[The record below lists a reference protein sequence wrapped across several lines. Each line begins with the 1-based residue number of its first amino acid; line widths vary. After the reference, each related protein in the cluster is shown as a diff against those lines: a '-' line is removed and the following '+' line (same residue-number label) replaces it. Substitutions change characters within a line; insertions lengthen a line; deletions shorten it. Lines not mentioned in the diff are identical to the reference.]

1 MPDEQA
7 RKDQLAIDPERE
19 GNRRVV
25 YNKKKKKKKSLQAMF
40 YIFSGIGAL

>member
-19 GNRRVV
+19 ENRRVV
-25 YNKKKKKKKSLQAMF
+25 YNKKKKKKSLQAMF